1 MMQLQATT
9 QIAKEEITIM
19 DISLD
24 AIMEVWKYSF
34 LCYQLPVFSAMFQP
48 IKINK

>member
-1 MMQLQATT
+1 MMQATT
-9 QIAKEEITIM
+9 QIVMEEITIM
-19 DISLD
+19 AITLD

-34 LCYQLPVFSAMFQP
+34 LCYQLPVLSAMFQP